1 MVHLSH
7 MVSMSPPFLFNLGWT
22 VVVFLCVGSLQA
34 AKEALNTKAE
44 EVGSMK
50 RENIDM
56 SEEIEILA
64 ESHK

>member
-1 MVHLSH
+1 M
-7 MVSMSPPFLFNLGWT
+7 
-22 VVVFLCVGSLQA
+22 VVVLCVGSLQA

>member
-1 MVHLSH
+1 M
-7 MVSMSPPFLFNLGWT
+7 
-22 VVVFLCVGSLQA
+22 FLCVGRLQA
-34 AKEALNTKAE
+34 SKEALNTKAE